1 MKTIQTETLDNIF
14 KDLDF
19 NFFKKLKQKSQVEF
33 LYPFITKAENEG
45 YKVKDI
51 YSYLITK
58 GLKIKEY
65 TFYTYR
71 TRLKQNKNE
80 QKGYKMDKNKTK
92 KIGLVNFKG
101 GVGKSTI
108 ANLLDYE
115 GSIVINID
123 MQNAKE
129 INAGERTIDYFEQK
143 EELEVNTPS
152 ELINLLEKEGVEL
165 IFIDTPGAIT
175 EEFLDVLPL
184 LDYVILVANTNTR
197 DVSHTI
203 NTMFELADLNAK
215 IIILYNKWT
224 TENELN
230 EAKEMLNN
238 LAKEEFGNNFIGS
251 TDLKFSRAIPTI
263 DRTKKN
269 IVELSAVNKVAYIIA
284 KRNILKM
291 KNDILDLINKG

>member
-1 MKTIQTETLDNIF
+1 MEILDNIF

-19 NFFKKLKQKSQVEF
+19 NFLKELKSKSQVKF
-33 LYPFITKAENEG
+33 LYPFITKAGKKG

-51 YSYLITK
+51 YSYLIAK
-58 GLKIKEY
+58 GLNMKEC

-71 TRLKQNKNE
+71 TRLK

-143 EELEVNTPS
+143 EELEVNTPN

-184 LDYVILVANTNTR
+184 LDYVIVVANTNTR

-224 TENELN
+224 TEDELN
-230 EAKEMLNN
+230 ETREMLNN
-238 LAKEEFGNNFIGS
+238 LAKEEFGDNFIGS

-263 DRTKKN
+263 DRTKKS
-269 IVELSAVNKVAYIIA
+269 IIELSAINKVAYITA

-291 KNDILDLINKG
+291 KNSILDLINKG